1 MIYPPKRS
9 YPIKQRSMPP
19 PLVWMDME
27 MTGLDPEVDVI
38 LEIATIVTDSELNVI
53 AEGPALPISQPDAA
67 LARMDA
73 WNTEHHTASGLI
85 DRVRHDGVLLTEA
98 GAQTLHF
105 LDRHTARGTSPL
117 CGNTI
122 WQDRRFLIKYMPE
135 VAAFLHYRIVD
146 VSSIK
151 ELALRWRPE
160 LVTQIRKNNAH
171 RALED
176 IRESISELR
185 FYRKQ
190 FFQTP

>member
-27 MTGLDPEVDVI
+27 MTGLDPGVDVI
-38 LEIATIVTDSELNVI
+38 LEIATIITDSNLDVL
-53 AEGPALPISQPDAA
+53 AEGPVLPVWQPESA

-73 WNTEHHTASGLI
+73 WNIEHHTRSGLI
-85 DRVRHDGVLLTEA
+85 ERVRRNGVPLTEA
-98 GAQTLHF
+98 EAQTMDF
-105 LDRHTARGTSPL
+105 LERYTARGTSPL

-185 FYRKQ
+185 FYREQ

>member
-1 MIYPPKRS
+1 MIYAPKRS
-9 YPIKQRSMPP
+9 YAIKQRSMPP
-19 PLVWMDME
+19 HLVWMDME

-53 AEGPALPISQPDAA
+53 AEGPVLAVSQPEAA

-73 WNTEHHTASGLI
+73 WNTEHHTASGLV
-85 DRVRHDGVLLTEA
+85 DRVRRDGVSLTEA
-98 GAQTLHF
+98 EAQTLDF
-105 LDRHTARGTSPL
+105 LNRYTEQGTSPL

-135 VAAFLHYRIVD
+135 VAAFLHYRIID

-151 ELALRWRPE
+151 ELAWRWRPG
-160 LVTQIRKNNAH
+160 LVLQIRKHNAH

-176 IRESISELR
+176 IRDSINELR
-185 FYRKQ
+185 LYRRE
-190 FFQTP
+190 FFRES